1 MSKPE
6 AKRQLIKK
14 MDKYFSGWN
23 LTQPERKYETKSKTR
38 NSDRMHSASHNM
50 KKHSFA
56 TRTA

>member
-38 NSDRMHSASHNM
+38 NSD
-50 KKHSFA
+50 
-56 TRTA
+56 